1 MDETNPKLKGSFIE
15 VVENQ
20 IRDND
25 PPEAKE
31 TFERLIS
38 DGVSEE
44 DAKIYIG
51 QAICVE
57 IWDTMKNKKEFN
69 SQRYVRNLKRLPA
82 EPSE

>member
-1 MDETNPKLKGSFIE
+1 MDESNPILKQSFIE

-31 TFERLIS
+31 TFERLMS
-38 DGVSEE
+38 DGISEE

-57 IWDTMKNKKEFN
+57 IWDIMKNKKDFDSE
-69 SQRYVRNLKRLPA
+69 RYVRNLKRLPD
-82 EPSE
+82 EPGE

>member
-1 MDETNPKLKGSFIE
+1 MDETNPKLKESFIE

-38 DGVSEE
+38 DGVSED